1 MRGFRVE
8 LTNRVKSVDAQ
19 FAFINDSNLF
29 KCAEE
34 CWEEMKETKVMPTL
48 SEEEL
53 ADFEVFSL
61 TIATN

>member
-1 MRGFRVE
+1 MDRI
-8 LTNRVKSVDAQ
+8 KSVDAQ

-34 CWEEMKETKVMPTL
+34 CWEEMEETKVMPTL

-61 TIATN
+61 TTDTN